1 MADLNKKIQSLRT
14 QFGQEIAKVEKSSAN
29 SDFVYQPKVW
39 WFKHFLW
46 IGDFMKTRNDA
57 TLMSEIIKLT
67 KTTQNEKDDA
77 VPRQIIYYPAVVDA
91 DTENV
96 STEIEFTEEFDSPDP
111 PRKKQKLIK
120 AKGETSKSND
130 TQSRI
135 ETIEY
140 TVIDEDEIGDET
152 ITSEKSKSHIIEY
165 QNERNFDRNK
175 RRSKAF
181 GKYVS
186 ALLMDIDSNELFFD
200 LQNNITKLIQ
210 EAAMKQQ
217 NSGKS

>member
-1 MADLNKKIQSLRT
+1 MIDLNKKIQSLRT
-14 QFGQEIAKVEKSSAN
+14 QFGQEISKVEKTAN
-29 SDFVYQPKVW
+29 SDFVYEPKVW

-46 IGDFMKTRNDA
+46 IGDFMKTRNDS
-57 TLMSEIIKLT
+57 TPMSEIIKLI
-67 KTTQNEKDDA
+67 KSSKSDKGESS
-77 VPRQIIYYPAVVDA
+77 PRQIIYYP
-91 DTENV
+91 TNNESYSENL
-96 STEIEFTEEFDSPDP
+96 STEIDYTEEFDSPDP
-111 PRKKQKLIK
+111 TPRKKPKLIN
-120 AKGETSKSND
+120 KGETSKKND

-140 TVIDEDEIGDET
+140 TVIDEDET
-152 ITSEKSKSHIIEY
+152 LLTSEKSKSHIIEY
-165 QNERNFDRNK
+165 QPCERNFDRNK

-200 LQNNITKLIQ
+200 LQNSITKLIQ

-217 NSGKS
+217 NIGKS